1 MLATVSQTRSLRA
14 SFYYA
19 RALNKKEKGG
29 QIVRTNGIPTRLP
42 ASTQIALM
50 ESQCNDRYKV
60 KAINIVLSHSKEDK
74 ELLEAHPEL
83 KTKYLNDFLDEV
95 RKQGVEIDQT
105 MWAMM
110 EHINTDCLHYH
121 MMALTT
127 KKDGSRLNTNFIGS
141 RIAVAAYLASKKNGL
156 HYAPLIEERVK
167 AYQVRQA
174 AKESGQE
181 KITQSFGLSD
191 KQKGKLKTA
200 ATKKKDIKDSVRRAK
215 SIEEAKLRKDRIRKA
230 INTAASKSSS
240 FAAFFKMLLDD
251 DIRVSKNDDDEFVAY
266 VNVADSKGEEKERSY
281 TFRKQLNVDMD
292 LIDGIAEREK
302 AEQERKKKLEE
313 EENRKKQ
320 EQANR
325 EKTEKTSKQNVV
337 IKPKRGGHL
346 GR

>member
-74 ELLEAHPEL
+74 ELLIAHPEL
-83 KTKYLNDFLDEV
+83 QTKYLNDFLDEV
-95 RKQGVEIDQT
+95 RNQGVEIDQT

-127 KKDGSRLNTNFIGS
+127 KQDGTRLNTNFIGS
-141 RIAVAAYLASKKNGL
+141 KFAIAAYLASKKNGL
-156 HYAPLIEERVK
+156 HYAPKIEDRVR
-167 AYQVRQA
+167 AFQVRQA

-181 KITQSFGLSD
+181 KITQDFGLSD

-200 ATKKKDIKDSVRRAK
+200 ATKKKNIKDSIRRAK
-215 SIEEAKLRKDRIRKA
+215 SIEEANIRKKQIRRA
-230 INTAASKSSS
+230 INTAASRSYS

-251 DIRVSKNDDDEFVAY
+251 NIRVSKNDGEFVAY
-266 VNVADSKGEEKERSY
+266 VNVTDSKGEEKERAY

-292 LIDGIAEREK
+292 LIDEISAREK
-302 AEQERKKKLEE
+302 AEEERKKKLDD
-313 EENRKKQ
+313 ENRKKQ
-320 EQANR
+320 ENAERKKKDN
-325 EKTEKTSKQNVV
+325 ETKKNEVKV
-337 IKPKRGGHL
+337 KPKQVRSIH
-346 GR
+346 R